1 MEKEVI
7 VRKSTAMLILI
18 MMILN
23 VVGMS
28 YPSYALT
35 HNDSTAKL
43 YVDRYQDGGEE
54 SSGILNDLDPQYL
67 VLYDKTRYAYKIGG
81 TGIYKIK
88 VDGEENDKNSIYC
101 IEQSKEFPGLA
112 SGSITY
118 TNKGDFTNR
127 DNTAV
132 QDYMADISTTP
143 AENNAKYFGMLQIM
157 YNMYLKNQAP
167 EQKEQFLKK
176 AFKKEIESNEYNYDV
191 IKVLLTDDDINVV
204 QQYALWFYTE
214 QELDDIAQKYYD
226 LFTNGN
232 LTGSLIL
239 PDVQR
244 FNEEDEEY
252 NNNST
257 GPMRKDLMD
266 KLYTYLVAT
275 SLKVAMAD
283 GDGLTPDPDY
293 DTIITIWTPEA
304 TNYQR
309 VVLIEKEKHSSP
321 DLALR
326 KYISAV
332 SKDSEFDN
340 EDYLTGNKSREPVVD
355 YSKLDSGE
363 RTTAIYNQ
371 SKEDVEV
378 DLGDYILYTIRVYNE
393 GSVDAKAA
401 SIVDYLPNGLEFVEC
416 NANSIW
422 TYDSETGKISTNDNY
437 EPELIAA
444 HEKGKDLSYKD
455 VQIVCRV
462 KTDATAESN
471 FLNLAEITK
480 ITDKD
485 DKDITDGDSTPD
497 NVEYPDNPSS
507 YDGGDSPDK
516 SDDYKPGQE
525 DDDDFDRVKIRSKF
539 DLSLRKFIAA
549 ISKDESIDEGE
560 WLTST
565 GNSNGIPNRAP
576 IIDTSKLNTL
586 DSDNKEVTTAIYSH
600 SKEPVR
606 VSKGDTVLYEIRV
619 YNEGNIDGYAN
630 EVTDYLPDYLE
641 FLPNHEFNK
650 MFGWKQDESDSQKI
664 TTDVLADHNVVNE
677 IPGSTTNNN
686 IIRAYNKET
695 GKLDSK
701 YLYIACKV
709 KDDAVTNKNITNI
722 AEITEAVDFRGNK
735 IVDRDSTPD
744 NLRKPSD
751 PSTYEGGTDPD
762 KTDKYIPGQEDDDDF
777 DRVIIIEEEVKEY
790 DLALVK
796 FISAISEDDKFEAS
810 EYLTGD
816 KSMAPT
822 VDYSKLD
829 DGTSKDATYNMKK
842 NTLEIQKG
850 NYVLY
855 TIRVYNE
862 GPEDAKA
869 TEVTDMLPN
878 GLDFVANHDMNKIW
892 TYDSNTR
899 KVVTNNNYNAKLLKG
914 HQKGVDLYYD
924 ELVIV
929 CQVSNSAEEGKD
941 IKNVAEITKE
951 TDKDG
956 NPVKDRDSTPDNYNP
971 NGKDNQEDD
980 DDFAKLIIP
989 KKPVEEKIYDLA
1001 LKKFI
1006 SAVSK
1011 DSKFEM
1017 NEFFNG
1023 DKSMAPVVNYSKL
1036 DDGSSKDATYT
1047 IKKTSIN
1054 VEPTNYI
1061 LYTIRVFNEGP
1072 EDAIATEITDIL
1084 PEGLE
1089 FVSDVANNK
1098 IWTYNSST
1106 RKVVTN
1112 QNYKPTVIK
1121 GHEKGKDLSYV
1132 DVQIVC
1138 RVAQNAATG
1147 KDLKNT
1153 AEVTNMTDKDGNKV
1167 KDRDSTPNNYNP
1179 NGKDNQED
1187 DDDYALINVLK
1198 TETPIVPTVEPEEK
1212 KSNPTPSPATGD
1224 ILPVVAGAVIAI
1236 VVIANVAQI
1245 IIKKKKEN
1253 GQDK

>member
-7 VRKSTAMLILI
+7 IRKSTAMLILI

-28 YPSYALT
+28 YPSFALT
-35 HNDSTAKL
+35 HNDTTANL
-43 YVDRYQDGGEE
+43 FVDRFQDGGEE
-54 SSGILNDLDPQYL
+54 SSGILNDLEPQYIA
-67 VLYDKTRYAYKIGG
+67 LYDRTRYAYKIGE
-81 TGIYKIK
+81 TGIYRIK

-101 IEQSKEFPGLA
+101 IEQSKEFPGRA

-118 TNKGDFTNR
+118 TNRGDFTNR

-132 QDYMADISTTP
+132 QEYMDDIATTSS
-143 AENNAKYFGMLQIM
+143 EKDKKYFGILQIM

-176 AFKKEIESNEYNYDV
+176 AFKKEIESDEYSYDV

-214 QELDDIAQKYYD
+214 QNIDDISQKYSE
-226 LFTNGN
+226 LFTNGE

-239 PDVQR
+239 PSVNRYINDD
-244 FNEEDEEY
+244 NETD
-252 NNNST
+252 SIDSQIKI
-257 GPMRKDLMD
+257 MRKELMD
-266 KLYTYLVAT
+266 KLYTYLVAS
-275 SLKVAMAD
+275 SLKCAMAD
-283 GDGLTPDPDY
+283 GEGLTPDPSY
-293 DTIITIWTPEA
+293 DTKITIWTPESS
-304 TNYQR
+304 NYQR
-309 VVLIEKEKHSSP
+309 VVLIEKEKPISP

-332 SKDSEFDN
+332 SKDLVFDN
-340 EDYLTGNKSREPVVD
+340 EDYLTGDKSREPVVD
-355 YSKLDSGE
+355 YSKLDSGD

-371 SKEDVEV
+371 SKSDVEV

-393 GSVDAKAA
+393 GDVDAKAA

-416 NANSIW
+416 GANSIW
-422 TYDSETGKISTNDNY
+422 TYDSTTGKISTNDDY
-437 EPELIAA
+437 RPELIAA
-444 HEKGKDLSYKD
+444 HEKGKDLSYED

-462 KTDATAESN
+462 KTDASADSN

-480 ITDKD
+480 ITDEND
-485 DKDITDGDSTPD
+485 NDITDEDSTPD

-549 ISKDESIDEGE
+549 ISKDDSIDEGE

-565 GNSNGIPNRAP
+565 GNATGIPNRAP

-600 SKEPVR
+600 SKEPVK
-606 VSKGDTVLYEIRV
+606 VSKGDTILYEIRV
-619 YNEGNIDGYAN
+619 YNEGDIDGYVN
-630 EVTDYLPDYLE
+630 EVTDYLPEYLE
-641 FLPNHEFNK
+641 FLPNNEFNK

-664 TTDVLADHNVVNE
+664 TTDILANNNIE
-677 IPGSTTNNN
+677 YYIPGSSTDNS
-686 IIRAYNKET
+686 IIRAFNKET

-709 KDDAVTNKNITNI
+709 KEDAATNKNITNI
-722 AEITEAVDFRGNK
+722 AEISDAVDARGNK

-744 NLRKPSD
+744 NLRRPSD
-751 PSTYEGGTDPD
+751 PSTYEGGTDPN
-762 KTDKYIPGQEDDDDF
+762 KTDNYIPGQEDDDDF
-777 DRVIIIEEEVKEY
+777 DRVIIEEEVKEY

-796 FISAISEDDKFEAS
+796 FISAISVDDKFEAS

-956 NPVKDRDSTPDNYNP
+956 NPVTDRDSTPNNYNP

-989 KKPVEEKIYDLA
+989 KPVEEKIYDLA

-1011 DSKFEM
+1011 DNKFEM

-1023 DKSMAPVVNYSKL
+1023 DKSMAPVVNYSNL
-1036 DDGSSKDATYT
+1036 DNGKSKDATYT

-1072 EDAIATEITDIL
+1072 EDAVATEITDIL

-1121 GHEKGKDLSYV
+1121 GHEKGKDLSFV

-1138 RVAQNAATG
+1138 KVAENAATG

-1153 AEVTNMTDKDGNKV
+1153 AEITNMTDKDGNKV

-1198 TETPIVPTVEPEEK
+1198 TETPIVPTVVPEEK
-1212 KSNPTPSPATGD
+1212 KNNPVPSPATGD

-1245 IIKKKKEN
+1245 VIKKKKDD